1 MAKSKS
7 IKYINWSKDT
17 IDSSNANWI
26 LPQLLAAIGNY
37 WPIAKGPSELY
48 SFTETLR
55 LWKQTTTSGGL
66 DLDGNILTLEDV
78 QAVMKYLTLAPRGEV
93 LGSLKQTSVEGLRY
107 SAPVPL
113 ILSAWKQYREVPYGS
128 WDWGDQNRRFFLD
141 SDLLEWSEY
150 FLSPVVSP
158 VVWTR
163 DDLLQFRVT
172 ALEVKSGS
180 KQGTV
185 RKPESCSSVFG
196 VTDKDFK
203 ALPRLMKLSLCQL
216 WCFHPSLRTDLM
228 ITDHMDLDNHPEPL
242 VDGEIITTKS
252 KALASG
258 QTTLSSPWDV

>member
-7 IKYINWSKDT
+7 IKYINWSRDV
-17 IDSSNANWI
+17 IDSANADWI
-26 LPQLLAAIGNY
+26 LPQLMAAVGNY
-37 WPIAKGPSELY
+37 WPIARGETGLY

-55 LWKQTTTSGGL
+55 TWKQTTLHGGL
-66 DLDGNILTLEDV
+66 DLDGSVLTLEDV
-78 QAVMKYLTLAPRGEV
+78 QCVMKYLCLAPRGEL
-93 LGSLKQTSVEGLRY
+93 LGSMKQTSVEGLRY

-113 ILSAWKQYREVPYGS
+113 ILSSWKQYRGVGYSS
-128 WDWGDQNRRFFLD
+128 WDWKDPNRRFFLD
-141 SDLLEWSEY
+141 SDILEWSEH
-150 FLSPVVSP
+150 FHEGVSWGP
-158 VVWTR
+158 EE
-163 DDLLQFRVT
+163 LLQFRVT

-203 ALPRLMKLSLCQL
+203 ALPRLMKLSLTQL

-228 ITDHMDLDNHPEPL
+228 ITDHMNLDSHPDPL

-252 KALASG
+252 KAATTG

>member
-7 IKYINWSKDT
+7 IKYINWAKDI
-17 IDSSNANWI
+17 IDSANADWI

-37 WPIAKGPSELY
+37 WPITKGDNGLY

-55 LWKQTTTSGGL
+55 LWKQTTLKSGL
-66 DLDGNILTLEDV
+66 DLEGSVQNLEDV
-78 QAVMKYLTLAPRGEV
+78 QAVMKYLCLAPRGEV
-93 LGSLKQTSVEGLRY
+93 LGSMRQTSVEGLRY

-113 ILSAWKQYREVPYGS
+113 ILSSWKQYRGVGYS
-128 WDWGDQNRRFFLD
+128 QWDWKDPNRRFFLD
-141 SDLLEWSEY
+141 SDILEWSDHFGEDVAW
-150 FLSPVVSP
+150 S
-158 VVWTR
+158 R

-228 ITDHMDLDNHPEPL
+228 ITDHVDLDSHPDPL
-242 VDGEIITTKS
+242 VDGEIVTPKS
-252 KALASG
+252 KALATG
-258 QTTLSSPWDV
+258 QTTSDSPWDV

>member
-7 IKYINWSKDT
+7 IKYINWSKEA
-17 IDSSNANWI
+17 IDNANADWI
-26 LPQLLAAIGNY
+26 LPQLMAALGNY
-37 WPIAKGPSELY
+37 WPIAKGPTGLY

-55 LWKQTTTSGGL
+55 TWKNKVFEGGL

-78 QAVMKYLTLAPRGEV
+78 NGIMKYLTLAPRGEV
-93 LGSLKQTSVEGLRY
+93 LGSLKQTSPEGLRY

-113 ILSAWKQYREVPYGS
+113 ILSTWKQYRGVLYSS
-128 WDWGDQNRRFFLD
+128 WDWSDPNRRFFLD
-141 SDLLEWSEY
+141 SDILEWSNHFGQE
-150 FLSPVVSP
+150 VSWG
-158 VVWTR
+158 V

-203 ALPRLMKLSLCQL
+203 VLPRLMKLSLTQL

-228 ITDHMDLDNHPEPL
+228 ITDHMDLDNHPDPL
-242 VDGEIITTKS
+242 VDGEVITTKS
-252 KALASG
+252 KASTD
-258 QTTLSSPWDV
+258 QTISDSPWDV